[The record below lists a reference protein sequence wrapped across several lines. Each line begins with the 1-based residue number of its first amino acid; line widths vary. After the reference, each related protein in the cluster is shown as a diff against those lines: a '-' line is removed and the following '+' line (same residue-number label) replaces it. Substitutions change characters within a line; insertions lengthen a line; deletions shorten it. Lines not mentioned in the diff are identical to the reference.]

1 MSVAEKMS
9 KRICFDLENDPKVG
23 RCKLVLVIKQSGRN
37 ELANAARHYFNRR
50 KRRMH
55 APSAMEGETMEAIGL
70 TDFAEVI
77 INNIESGNPEREK
90 RAKVVWSL
98 MRKTHPEIDQEIKE
112 YKLAREALMG
122 WGLSSITGKLKKAA
136 KAVKKAA
143 KKAKKHNFKKDIS
156 KINKVGKVVGPIAA
170 AAPPPY
176 GPAIAGGL
184 MILDA
189 ADKYNKGAVDQI
201 DAAKIASSLGVEE
214 SDNVKAILSTAQ
226 NIKNNVKATELIKLV
241 SNGNKAAIA
250 KMTGIKK
257 MAAQGNLVARNALA
271 ALEQAKIGVKLGP
284 VQKVNLVAKSAPMT
298 TRQMSVSPASRQM
311 QLYSA
316 KKKDDRGI
324 FRKLFDWLFGRK

>member
-9 KRICFDLENDPKVG
+9 KRICFDLKNDPEVG
-23 RCKLVLVIKQSGRN
+23 RCKLALVIRQSSKN

-55 APSAMEGETMEAIGL
+55 APSAMEGENMEAIGL

-90 RAKVVWSL
+90 RAKVAWSL

-112 YKLAREALMG
+112 YKLAQKALMG
-122 WGLSSITGKLKKAA
+122 FGLSSITGKLKKAA
-136 KAVKKAA
+136 KAVKKGASGVR
-143 KKAKKHNFKKDIS
+143 KHNFKKDIS
-156 KINKVGKVVGPIAA
+156 KINKLGKVVGPIAA

-189 ADKYNKGAVDQI
+189 ADKYNKGAIDQI
-201 DAAKIASSLGVEE
+201 DAAKIASSLGVQE
-214 SDNVKAILSTAQ
+214 SDNVQAILSTAQ
-226 NIKNNVKATELIKLV
+226 SIKNNVKATELIKLV
-241 SNGNKAAIA
+241 SNGNAAAIA
-250 KMTGIKK
+250 KMSGIKK
-257 MAAQGNLVARNALA
+257 MAAQGNPVARSALV

-284 VQKVNLVAKSAPMT
+284 VQKVNLVARSAP
-298 TRQMSVSPASRQM
+298 MSVSPASKQI
-311 QLYSA
+311 QLYSV

-324 FRKLFDWLFGRK
+324 FKKLLDWLFGRK